1 MHGRHNHF
9 MDVKA
14 CAEYETINCM
24 GADFISG
31 EKAER
36 NRGMKPMK
44 SQRGRERGDCRG
56 DNTGKKQNDTFT
68 DAAQID
74 QLNKMKLREQE
85 ESTESSHD
93 PQPTEDN
100 IRPDQTN

>member
-14 CAEYETINCM
+14 CAEYERINCM

-44 SQRGRERGDCRG
+44 SQSGRVRGDC
-56 DNTGKKQNDTFT
+56 
-68 DAAQID
+68 
-74 QLNKMKLREQE
+74 
-85 ESTESSHD
+85 
-93 PQPTEDN
+93 
-100 IRPDQTN
+100 